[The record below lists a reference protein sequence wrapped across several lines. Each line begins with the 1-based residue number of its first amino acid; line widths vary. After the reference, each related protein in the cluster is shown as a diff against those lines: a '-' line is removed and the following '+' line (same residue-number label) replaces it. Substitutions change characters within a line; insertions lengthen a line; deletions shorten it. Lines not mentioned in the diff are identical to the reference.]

1 MLQHADTIRVIAWT
15 NYDGGHGTSSASLL
29 EVAMAGE
36 LERSAKMIFFMV
48 RWRIIMVINLIFFR
62 ASKSRWVKMDLLLML
77 RSRVFV
83 DVEVTRYAAIDA
95 SGKWVAPLTK

>member
-1 MLQHADTIRVIAWT
+1 
-15 NYDGGHGTSSASLL
+15 
-29 EVAMAGE
+29 
-36 LERSAKMIFFMV
+36 
-48 RWRIIMVINLIFFR
+48 MVINLIFFR